1 VREQAEDQQRIVRLR
16 QLHPLLARLLAAT
29 TDYGRS
35 LTRWAYGCAGVIAVF
50 EVLLGYSMLGL
61 LVAILSRKVMG
72 RS

>member
-1 VREQAEDQQRIVRLR
+1 
-16 QLHPLLARLLAAT
+16 
-29 TDYGRS
+29 
-35 LTRWAYGCAGVIAVF
+35 VIAVF